1 MLDLLQKAAAFVFV
15 LGVLIAFH
23 EFGHFWV
30 ARKLGVKVLR
40 FSVGFGKPL
49 LRYQANADSPEYV
62 LAALPLGGY
71 VKMLDEREAE
81 VKPEELHLAFNR
93 QNVWKRIAIV
103 AAGPMFNLVLAIIFF
118 AGVFMVGI
126 PSLKPVVASPAV
138 KTVAFMAGLQDKDI
152 VTAVNG
158 QRVDTWSALRL
169 ALVAEAV
176 DGGELQLSITGA
188 DNDFR
193 ELRLDLGKESLLK
206 EEGDALKRIGLSV
219 WQPAFPAILG
229 TISEGLPAQLAG
241 LRSGDEITSFDGVNV
256 NDWAHLVELI
266 RARPSKKILLNYRSE
281 NNTSMKATEL
291 TLAKVKAGSGE
302 YIGRLGAGPLIE
314 GDPYEEYR
322 TVTEYGFL
330 DAVIAGTAKTW
341 NMSVLTLKVMFKLVT
356 GQASLKNIS
365 GPLSI
370 AQYAGET
377 AQTGLI
383 YLIHFMAVISV
394 SLGVLNL
401 LPIPIL
407 DGGHL
412 LFYVVELVKGSAVS
426 ERVMLIG
433 QQLGIVLL
441 GLMMCVA
448 FYNDL
453 TRIFA

>member
-103 AAGPMFNLVLAIIFF
+103 AAGPVFNLALAIIFF
-118 AGVFMVGI
+118 SCVFMVGI
-126 PSLKPVVASPAV
+126 PSLKPVITAPEQQ
-138 KTVAFMAGLQDKDI
+138 TVAFKAGLQDKDI
-152 VTAVNG
+152 ITGVNG
-158 QRVDTWSALRL
+158 KSVDTWPALRL
-169 ALVAEAV
+169 AMVAEAV
-176 DGGELQLSITGA
+176 DGGALQLSIIDA
-188 DNDFR
+188 DNRPR
-193 ELRLDLGKESLLK
+193 ELTLDLGEDGLLK
-206 EEGDALKRIGLSV
+206 QEGDALKRIGLSI
-219 WQPAFPAILG
+219 WQPAFPAVLG
-229 TISEGLPAQLAG
+229 AISEGMPAQLAG
-241 LRSGDEITSFDGVNV
+241 LQPGDQIVSFDGVV
-256 NDWAHLVELI
+256 VQDWDHLVQLI
-266 RARPSKKILLNYRSE
+266 RARPGKNIVVRYRSDKSE
-281 NNTSMKATEL
+281 AVKTLEL
-291 TLAKVKAGSGE
+291 TLATINDDDNKQ
-302 YIGRLGAGPLIE
+302 IGRIGAGPLVE
-314 GDPYEEYR
+314 GDPYDAYR
-322 TVTEYGFL
+322 MIAEYGFF
-330 DAVIAGTAKTW
+330 DALMAGAKKTW
-341 NMSVLTLKVMFKLVT
+341 DMSVLTLKVMFKLIT

-377 AQTGLI
+377 AQIGLI
-383 YLIHFMAVISV
+383 FLIDFMAVISV

>member
-1 MLDLLQKAAAFVFV
+1 MLDILQKAAAFVFV

-71 VKMLDEREAE
+71 VKMLDEREGE
-81 VKPEELHLAFNR
+81 VKAEELPFAFNR

-103 AAGPMFNLVLAIIFF
+103 AAGPVFNLALAVVFF
-118 AGVFMVGI
+118 ACVFMVGI
-126 PSLKPVVASPAV
+126 PSLKPVVAKPAEQ
-138 KTVAFMAGLQDKDI
+138 TAAFKAGLQDKDI

-158 QRVDTWSALRL
+158 KSVGSWSALRL
-169 ALVAEAV
+169 AMVAEAV
-176 DGGELQLSITGA
+176 DGGALKLTIQSA
-188 DNDFR
+188 DNDTR
-193 ELRLDLGKESLLK
+193 TLNLNLGEESLLK
-206 EEGDALKRIGLSV
+206 EEGDALKRVGLSI
-219 WQPAFPAILG
+219 WQPAFPAVLG
-229 TISEGLPAQLAG
+229 AISKDMPAQRAG
-241 LRSGDEITSFDGVNV
+241 LQAGDHIITFDGVNV
-256 NDWAHLVELI
+256 SDWAHLVELI
-266 RARPSKKILLNYRSE
+266 RARPAKKVLLHYRPE
-281 NNTSMKATEL
+281 NETLLETVEL
-291 TLAKVKAGSGE
+291 TLAAVETEGSE
-302 YIGRLGAGPLIE
+302 VVGRLGAGPQVE
-314 GDPYEEYR
+314 GDPYEDYR
-322 TVTEYGFL
+322 TVTQYGFV
-330 DAVIAGTAKTW
+330 DAIIAGADKTW
-341 NMSVLTLKVMFKLVT
+341 NMSVLTVKVMFKLIT

-377 AQTGLI
+377 AEVGLI
-383 YLIHFMAVISV
+383 FLIDFMAVISV

-412 LFYVVELVKGSAVS
+412 LFYVAELVKGSAVS
-426 ERVMLIG
+426 ERAMLIG
-433 QQLGIVLL
+433 QQLGIILL